1 MAFQPAFV
9 DGRAF
14 TSAVGKVVCVGR
26 NYAAHARELGNE
38 TPASPL
44 LFIKP
49 STSVVPMKERIRVP
63 RHLGQVHFETEV
75 ALLIGAPLVGVA
87 PEEALAGIAGIG
99 LALDLTLRD
108 VQAELKAKGHPWERA
123 KGFDGACPLSD
134 FVPFSMASSPS
145 SRMDPDDLH
154 FTLAIDGECRQR
166 GHTAMMLF
174 DCAALLAEISRT
186 FSLEPGDVV
195 LTGTPEG
202 VGALPEGARLAL
214 ALAGNFEIV
223 TRS

>member
-26 NYAAHARELGNE
+26 NYAAHARELGND

-49 STSVVPMKERIRVP
+49 STSVVSMQEPIRVP
-63 RHLGQVHFETEV
+63 RHLGLVHFEAEV
-75 ALLIGAPLVGVA
+75 ALLIGERLQGVT
-87 PEEALAGIAGIG
+87 PDRALSGVAGIG

-134 FVPFSMASSPS
+134 FVAFDAASSPVDLS
-145 SRMDPDDLH
+145 DLH

-166 GHTAMMLF
+166 GHTALMLF
-174 DCAALLAEISRT
+174 DCAALLADISQSFT
-186 FSLEPGDVV
+186 LEPGDVV

-202 VGALPEGARLAL
+202 VGALPEGARLRL
-214 ALAGNFEIV
+214 ALEGHFEIA